1 MRSAISELLALA
13 GSDGP
18 LPVALVALSPML
30 EMELNASVV
39 AAGGGAVAAGVP
51 GVAVAKTAGGVDFSG
66 AAAGAALEIEL
77 NAGTDAAGDAAAG
90 AGPAAAGAAVAA
102 APGWAGRLEMD
113 EKSWAPAVAAAA
125 SCMVASKAVAS
136 VRICIGRRL

>member
-1 MRSAISELLALA
+1 MSELVALA

-30 EMELNASVV
+30 ETELNASVV
-39 AAGGGAVAAGVP
+39 AAGGSAVAAGVP
-51 GVAVAKTAGGVDFSG
+51 GVSVAMTAGGVGISG

-90 AGPAAAGAAVAA
+90 TEPAAAGAAVEAV
-102 APGWAGRLEMD
+102 PGWAGRLEMD
-113 EKSWAPAVAAAA
+113 VNPWAPAVAAAV
-125 SCMVASKAVAS
+125 SCIVASKAVAS
-136 VRICIGRRL
+136 VRIFIGRRL